1 MKINDY
7 LLKCNSIYHTTLDP
21 KGPGLLRIHLIPPK
35 KLKLGIPWVVIVNG
49 YYILPIQTSWAILLK
64 IFIDSVNE
72 TELNPVENVDIIIDR
87 TVKEAK
93 KIFNKTEEK
102 YLKDDLKDILKTFET
117 IKEGKE
123 PLKEIGYISI
133 AEYAKYMSGP
143 HRMDLMLS
151 AMTKNGEWH
160 CNQKCLHCY
169 ASNEPMSSVEE
180 IDTNSW
186 KKIIDL
192 LKEAR
197 IPMLTFTGGEP
208 TLRDDLI
215 ELIDYSKWFV
225 TRLNTN
231 GIKLTKDYCR
241 KLYKA
246 SLDSVQV
253 TFYSKNEAI
262 HNLLVGS
269 NHYNETLEGIK
280 NALSENLDV
289 SVNTPLCNLNK
300 DYLETVKFLNSLG
313 VKYFTCSGLIPS
325 GNAKED
331 DSKTTILSKEEI
343 TQIVKDVYEYTK
355 DHECE
360 ISFTSPGWIDSKD
373 LSKMKIMD
381 PSCGACMSNMAI
393 APNGEVIPCQSWLF
407 EDGLGNILTE
417 SFKTIWNSK
426 KCKEIRKNSMK
437 NEHRC
442 PLKEKSC

>member
-1 MKINDY
+1 
-7 LLKCNSIYHTTLDP
+7 
-21 KGPGLLRIHLIPPK
+21 
-35 KLKLGIPWVVIVNG
+35 
-49 YYILPIQTSWAILLK
+49 
-64 IFIDSVNE
+64 
-72 TELNPVENVDIIIDR
+72 
-87 TVKEAK
+87 
-93 KIFNKTEEK
+93 
-102 YLKDDLKDILKTFET
+102 
-117 IKEGKE
+117 
-123 PLKEIGYISI
+123 
-133 AEYAKYMSGP
+133 MSGP
-143 HRMDLMLS
+143 HRMDLMVS

-180 IDTNSW
+180 LDTESW

-241 KLYKA
+241 KLYQA

-373 LSKMKIMD
+373 LNKMKIMD